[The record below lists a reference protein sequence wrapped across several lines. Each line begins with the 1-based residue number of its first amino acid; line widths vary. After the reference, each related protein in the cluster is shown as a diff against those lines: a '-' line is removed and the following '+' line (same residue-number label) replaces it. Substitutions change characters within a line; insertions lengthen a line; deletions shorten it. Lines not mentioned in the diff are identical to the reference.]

1 MCIRHFPIHLLHML
15 INTRKKNRQHF
26 RTKCSFNHIN
36 LPSIARISDTGR
48 IKRLWPEVETAQ
60 QHWKPVT
67 FSDLHNNQ
75 GREPHPWPNR
85 ISWEGGR
92 KYYAHRSHS
101 QDPDSGP
108 RCQEQGPSG
117 ALGPRKP
124 PIHSAPGWQPEP
136 VHTIPQ
142 VSPSA
147 LYSSPSPSLKSF

>member
-15 INTRKKNRQHF
+15 INTRKKIRQHF

-36 LPSIARISDTGR
+36 LPSIARISDTVR

-101 QDPDSGP
+101 QDLTW
-108 RCQEQGPSG
+108 
-117 ALGPRKP
+117 ALDVRNRGLLVLW
-124 PIHSAPGWQPEP
+124 APGSPQSTLHLGDNQSRCTPSHRSPPLLFTHPP
-136 VHTIPQ
+136 VP
-142 VSPSA
+142 P
-147 LYSSPSPSLKSF
+147 